1 MRLMAAVWIRYR
13 GVRVPIRRRTVL
25 GRSPYSTLV
34 VDGSTIS
41 RQHAILELRDDG
53 LVVSDAGS
61 RNGTR
66 VNGALI
72 QDAQRV
78 EHGDVIQ
85 LGHEQIVVEL
95 GDHESEAWDTP
106 LTAEF
111 VELVAALRLGN
122 PDSEGDSSP
131 SIPTLEIARPPVP
144 TLPTQ
149 GGAEP
154 ELGPESDPDPDS
166 REPRQ

>member
-1 MRLMAAVWIRYR
+1 
-13 GVRVPIRRRTVL
+13 
-25 GRSPYSTLV
+25 V

-66 VNGALI
+66 VNGSLVH
-72 QDAQRV
+72 DWQRV

-95 GDHESEAWDTP
+95 GDHEADAWETP
-106 LTAEF
+106 LTSDF
-111 VELVAALRLGN
+111 VELVAALRPNLV
-122 PDSEGDSSP
+122 DAEGDSSG
-131 SIPTLEIARPPVP
+131 SIPTIEIGPPPLP

-154 ELGPESDPDPDS
+154 ELGPESDSAPDS
-166 REPRQ
+166 HQRRQ

>member
-1 MRLMAAVWIRYR
+1 MAAVWIRYR

-41 RQHAILELRDDG
+41 RQHAILELRGDG
-53 LVVSDAGS
+53 LLVTDAGS

-66 VNGALI
+66 VNGTLI
-72 QDAQRV
+72 QDTQRV

-95 GDHESEAWDTP
+95 GDHESDAWETP
-106 LTAEF
+106 LTSDF
-111 VELVAALRLGN
+111 VELVAALRPGVS
-122 PDSEGDSSP
+122 DRDGDSSG
-131 SIPTLEIARPPVP
+131 SIPTLEIGPPPVP
-144 TLPTQ
+144 TLPTV
-149 GGAEP
+149 GSAES
-154 ELGPESDPDPDS
+154 ELGPESDRVPGS
-166 REPRQ
+166 RERQ